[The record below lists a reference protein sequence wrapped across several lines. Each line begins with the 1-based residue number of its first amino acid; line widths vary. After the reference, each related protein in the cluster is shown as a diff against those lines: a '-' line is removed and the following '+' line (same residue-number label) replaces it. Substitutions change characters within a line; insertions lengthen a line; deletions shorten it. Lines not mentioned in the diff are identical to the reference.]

1 MKISAMLLP
10 ESSRKTR
17 SGQATLGAK
26 QFLIRL
32 AVRAAPFALFGA
44 LILVT
49 ETVGAAETRTLTLR
63 QALEQALAQNPD
75 MVIARLDQQKARDQV
90 TINKDPYSPKVYAGS
105 GLAWTYGYPSSID
118 GSAPSIVQAR
128 TNMALFDK
136 PQSYLVAQAKETARG
151 AGISLAQRQAEVIY
165 RVASLFVDAENAAR
179 GLDAAKQEESNLAQ
193 VRKLTQTRVDEGQV
207 LAIEFSKANFAEREA
222 AHRVEM
228 FNRDLSAAERS
239 LGMVLGLAPGDQ
251 AHAADAPLPALDP
264 PVSQDQAVA
273 AALDNSPEVK
283 RLESDLQAK
292 TLEIKSYLAY
302 RWPKADLVAQYSML
316 AQFNNFKEFFNHFQR
331 NNVELGAS
339 FSIPVLAGRSSKA
352 YSSQAEADAAKIRT
366 EIERTRRR
374 IRDDIENAFD
384 DLRVADD
391 GLKLA
396 LDGLSL
402 TRESTTLDLARLSEG
417 QILPVQMEQDR
428 AAEQEKWRAYY
439 DAQAAAQH
447 ARLNVLRLTG
457 TLEEALK

>member
-1 MKISAMLLP
+1 MKIPAMLLLK
-10 ESSRKTR
+10 S
-17 SGQATLGAK
+17 AK
-26 QFLIRL
+26 CAARRL
-32 AVRAAPFALFGA
+32 AERAAPFALFGA
-44 LILVT
+44 LVCST
-49 ETVGAAETRTLTLR
+49 EAFCAGETLTLTLR
-63 QALEQALAQNPD
+63 QALELALQQNPD
-75 MVIARLDQQKARDQV
+75 MVIARLDQQRAGDQV
-90 TINKDPYSPKVYAGS
+90 IISKDSFSPKVYAGS
-105 GLAWTYGYPSSID
+105 GAAWTYGYPTSID

-128 TNMALFDK
+128 TNMALFDR
-136 PQSYLVAQAKETARG
+136 PQSYLVAQAKETQRG

-179 GLDAAKQEESNLAQ
+179 GLDAARQEDDNL
-193 VRKLTQTRVDEGQV
+193 VRARQLTQARFEEGEA
-207 LAIEFSKANFAEREA
+207 LAIETSKANLAEKQA
-222 AHRVEM
+222 AHHVTT

-251 AHAADAPLPALDP
+251 VHVAEEQFPALEP
-264 PVSQDQAVA
+264 PVSEDEAIA

-292 TLEIKSYLAY
+292 TLELKSYRAY
-302 RWPKADLVAQYSML
+302 RLPKADLVAQYSML
-316 AQFNNFKEFFNHFQR
+316 AEFNNYKEFFNHFQR

-339 FSIPVLAGRSSKA
+339 FSIPLLAGHSAKA

-366 EIERTRRR
+366 EITRTRRR

-391 GLKLA
+391 ARKLA
-396 LDGLSL
+396 LDDLSL
-402 TRESTTLDLARLSEG
+402 TRESTTLDLARQSEG
-417 QILPVQMEQDR
+417 QILPVQVEQDR